1 MLAAAGEDVIR
12 MTSHIH
18 DQPFIR

>member
-1 MLAAAGEDVIR
+1 MLAAASEDVIR